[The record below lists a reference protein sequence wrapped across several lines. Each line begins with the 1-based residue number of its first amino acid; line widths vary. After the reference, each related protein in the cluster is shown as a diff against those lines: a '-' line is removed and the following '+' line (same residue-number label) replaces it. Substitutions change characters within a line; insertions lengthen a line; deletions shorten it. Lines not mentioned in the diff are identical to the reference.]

1 MEKQTA
7 QNLERVI
14 RSPSS
19 EGKTAARIKVKRH
32 ELDDSTWWRKLGF
45 SS

>member
-7 QNLERVI
+7 DSLESVM

-19 EGKTAARIKVKRH
+19 EGKTAARISVKRH
-32 ELDDSTWWRKLGF
+32 ELEDSTCLICYK
-45 SS
+45 